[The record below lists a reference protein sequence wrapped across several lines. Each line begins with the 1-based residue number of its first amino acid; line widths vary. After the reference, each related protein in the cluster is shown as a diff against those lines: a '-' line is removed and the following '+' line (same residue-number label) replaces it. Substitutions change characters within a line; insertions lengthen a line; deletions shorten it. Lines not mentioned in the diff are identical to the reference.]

1 MFLLFSNERTRFF
14 LKRLEG
20 TGRQERKKC
29 TSETEMYKTFNSL
42 RELLD
47 RMFVVA
53 PGKKISIN
61 RKLLKDLASAAWKCS
76 RYCPLVL

>member
-1 MFLLFSNERTRFF
+1 MFLFFPDERTGLL
-14 LKRLEG
+14 LKRLER

-29 TSETEMYKTFNSL
+29 TSETEMHKTFNSL

-47 RMFVVA
+47 RTFVAA

-61 RKLLKDLASAAWKCS
+61 GKLLKDPASVAWKCS
-76 RYCPLVL
+76 RYCPLFL